1 MAAVD
6 FLSVQEDVD
15 SDKIGII
22 GICGRLTHAPNI
34 EALFLQYSSYF
45 SHCRKGLTGFVV
57 FCLSIFVG
65 KRDETSS
72 GIGCRSPSFP
82 I

>member
-22 GICGRLTHAPNI
+22 GICGRLTHAYFHLIPLNPLEFGGI
-34 EALFLQYSSYF
+34 FYVLVCFRRPAAYS
-45 SHCRKGLTGFVV
+45 KQQLPT
-57 FCLSIFVG
+57 
-65 KRDETSS
+65 
-72 GIGCRSPSFP
+72 
-82 I
+82 

>member
-22 GICGRLTHAPNI
+22 GICGRLTHAYFHLIPLNPLEFGGI
-34 EALFLQYSSYF
+34 FMCWSAVTTLLLIRSSDYL
-45 SHCRKGLTGFVV
+45 HGTAQPRG
-57 FCLSIFVG
+57 
-65 KRDETSS
+65 
-72 GIGCRSPSFP
+72 
-82 I
+82 

>member
-22 GICGRLTHAPNI
+22 GICGRLTHAYFHLIPLNPLEFGGI
-34 EALFLQYSSYF
+34 FYAMVAYDRNAAHQKQLLFTECHSGV
-45 SHCRKGLTGFVV
+45 KI
-57 FCLSIFVG
+57 IF
-65 KRDETSS
+65 
-72 GIGCRSPSFP
+72 
-82 I
+82 

>member
-22 GICGRLTHAPNI
+22 GICGRLTHA
-34 EALFLQYSSYF
+34 YF
-45 SHCRKGLTGFVV
+45 HLIPLNPLEFGGIFYAPVCPERLAAYQKQQ
-57 FCLSIFVG
+57 LS
-65 KRDETSS
+65 T
-72 GIGCRSPSFP
+72 
-82 I
+82 

>member
-22 GICGRLTHAPNI
+22 GICGRLTHA
-34 EALFLQYSSYF
+34 YF
-45 SHCRKGLTGFVV
+45 HLIPLNPLEFGG
-57 FCLSIFVG
+57 IFYVLVCFNRPAAYQ
-65 KRDETSS
+65 KQQLPT
-72 GIGCRSPSFP
+72 
-82 I
+82 

>member
-22 GICGRLTHAPNI
+22 GICGRLTHAYFHLIPLNPLEFGGI
-34 EALFLQYSSYF
+34 FYALVCPDRLAAYQKQQLFTQRY
-45 SHCRKGLTGFVV
+45 K
-57 FCLSIFVG
+57 
-65 KRDETSS
+65 
-72 GIGCRSPSFP
+72 
-82 I
+82 